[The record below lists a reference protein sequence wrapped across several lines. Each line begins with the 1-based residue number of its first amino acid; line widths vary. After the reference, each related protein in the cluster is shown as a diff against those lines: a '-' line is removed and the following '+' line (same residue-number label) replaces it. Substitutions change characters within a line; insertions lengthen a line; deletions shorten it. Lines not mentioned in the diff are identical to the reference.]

1 MPGEMPL
8 IKRTIFRLKSGTE
21 HLNYGRE
28 IVSDWVVGYCSALEG
43 KPHLLDLGVGTAA
56 DLLNIRGK
64 LARDMALFGV
74 DSYKPNIARASELDI
89 TAALLD
95 IENDALPFA
104 DEYFDVVIA
113 NQILEHTKEIFFIFS
128 EVSRVL
134 KKGGIFVIGVP
145 NLASLHNRIAL
156 LFGLQPPCIEILG
169 PHVRGFTR
177 ASMCTFA
184 ECDGFFVVENFA
196 GSNFYPFP
204 PLVSGFLARSLPNL
218 AVGSFYLLKRTEKP
232 GCFSEVLEQ
241 RFFETPYATYPR
253 GLSR

>member
-1 MPGEMPL
+1 MSRWMSL
-8 IKRTIFRLKSGTE
+8 IRRSIFRLKSGTE

-28 IVSDWVVGYCSALEG
+28 IISAWVVEYCETLDG
-43 KPHLLDLGVGTAA
+43 KPHLLDLGVGMAM
-56 DLLNIRGK
+56 DLLNIQSG
-64 LARDMALFGV
+64 LGRDLALFGI
-74 DSYKPNIARASELDI
+74 DSYEPHIASASGHNIAVAQLN
-89 TAALLD
+89 
-95 IENDALPFA
+95 IEHDALPFD

-156 LFGLQPPCIEILG
+156 LFGSQPPSIEILG

-177 ASMCTFA
+177 TSMYAFA
-184 ECDGFFVVENFA
+184 ECEGFFTVEEFA

-204 PLVSGFLARSLPNL
+204 PPLSKVLAQFLPNL
-218 AVGSFYLLKRTEKP
+218 AVGSFYLLKRTEKQ
-232 GCFSEVLEQ
+232 GTFIEVLNQ
-241 RFFETPYATYPR
+241 RFFETPYAVS
-253 GLSR
+253 SRQ